1 MVVPRA
7 RSAREH
13 AERITWRRVVVYR
26 RTAWYA
32 VAGPEDGMPA
42 LFLHGWALDHLA
54 YREAIRRLAGL
65 GCRVWAPAL
74 PGFGGTPELSTR
86 HFSFEGFASW
96 VDGFATAVDIN
107 EPAFVVG
114 HSFGGGVAIRFAH
127 DYPDRVRTLVLVNSV
142 GGAAWRGVRSMAE
155 RPLWDWGLHLPGD
168 VLPLRQVRRVIP
180 VILQDAVPNLVRNP
194 RAVWRVAQLAR
205 TADLTPELEE
215 LKRRRLPVA
224 VLWGDHDEIITKA
237 SFDALCTALGAPG
250 EVISGSHSWLLA
262 DPDRF
267 GEVMTNVVEVA
278 RMARALERPG
288 PHPRE
293 LRSLDGAHP
302 RDEQSGNSA

>member
-7 RSAREH
+7 RSARDP
-13 AERITWRRVVVYR
+13 AARIAWRRVVVYR

-32 VAGPEDGMPA
+32 VAGPDDGLPA

-74 PGFGGTPELSTR
+74 PGFGGTPELSAR
-86 HFSFEGFASW
+86 HFSFEGFAGW
-96 VDGFATAVDIN
+96 VDGFATAVGVD

-127 DYPDRVRTLVLVNSV
+127 DYPARVRTLVLVNSV

-155 RPLWDWGLHLPGD
+155 RPLWDWGLHLPSD

-180 VILQDAVPNLVRNP
+180 VILEDAVPNLVRNP

-205 TADLTPELEE
+205 KADLTPELEE

-224 VLWGDHDEIITKA
+224 VLWGDQDELITKA

-250 EVISGSHSWLLA
+250 EVVHGSHSWLLA
-262 DPDRF
+262 DPDRL
-267 GEVMTNVVEVA
+267 GEVMNNDVEVA
-278 RMARALERPG
+278 CVARSLERPG
-288 PHPRE
+288 PHPRT
-293 LRSLDGAHP
+293 LRSLEGARP

>member
-7 RSAREH
+7 RSARDP
-13 AERITWRRVVVYR
+13 AARIAWRRVVVYR

-32 VAGPEDGMPA
+32 VAGPDDGLPA

-74 PGFGGTPELSTR
+74 PGFGGTPELSAR
-86 HFSFEGFASW
+86 HFSFEGFAGW
-96 VDGFATAVDIN
+96 VDGFATAVGVD

-127 DYPDRVRTLVLVNSV
+127 DYPARVRTLVLVNSV

-155 RPLWDWGLHLPGD
+155 RPLWDWGLHLPSD

-180 VILQDAVPNLVRNP
+180 VILEDAVPNQVRNP

-205 TADLTPELEE
+205 RGLAVEAGDVWFAASAVASATGVVAGLLAARPDGVTVAEVRDALGTSRKHVLPL
-215 LKRRRLPVA
+215 LGHLDATGATRRRGDVRVAGPRLPA
-224 VLWGDHDEIITKA
+224 REA
-237 SFDALCTALGAPG
+237 S
-250 EVISGSHSWLLA
+250 
-262 DPDRF
+262 
-267 GEVMTNVVEVA
+267 
-278 RMARALERPG
+278 
-288 PHPRE
+288 
-293 LRSLDGAHP
+293 
-302 RDEQSGNSA
+302 